1 MQGRPGSLSK
11 GAARTRTRARKS
23 SPRARAR
30 RPACPRWT
38 FVRARAS
45 IAVASRRD
53 AVCGE
58 RIARGRV
65 DLAARGFG
73 TRTANYELRTTFR
86 LHSRRAIE
94 ARGVER
100 RNARESRPSFEGSQ
114 GFALVGVEIVVEGHR
129 ARRAVAGDLQHA
141 GAVNGLDEEFVVGD
155 ENDAAVESVD
165 GVD

>member
-1 MQGRPGSLSK
+1 MERSEVQRATILLVMQKESSFV
-11 GAARTRTRARKS
+11 RTRHAK
-23 SPRARAR
+23 AG
-30 RPACPRWT
+30 
-38 FVRARAS
+38 
-45 IAVASRRD
+45 
-53 AVCGE
+53 GE

-94 ARGVER
+94 ARGVEQ